1 MNETLDNRLILL
13 GTKGGPAVRPNGS
26 MPTSNLLFL
35 DHEKILIDAGLGV
48 TKRLVD
54 TGFDLRTLSTIFI
67 THLHSDHIL
76 ELGPLI
82 HTAWVS
88 GLKLPINVYGPSGLI
103 HYWKNFLKSMATDI
117 KNRISNE
124 DRVPL
129 ENIINIHMLSN
140 APLLIGNIR
149 VLSLKVP
156 HPPMQDCYAFKF
168 EGTKTIVFS
177 GDTHFFPPLG
187 EFAKN
192 SDVLIHEAILTDYID
207 TLVKKTGL
215 GKKLKNHLL
224 RAHTPLE
231 QVKEIAAMANCKTLV
246 LNHLIPNDDPTY
258 NQNFWLKKIT
268 NGWAGKVLVGYDGL
282 EITF

>member
-1 MNETLDNRLILL
+1 MTGNSENRLILL
-13 GTKGGPAVRPNGS
+13 GTKGGPAVRPKGS
-26 MPTSNLLFL
+26 MPTSTLLFL
-35 DHEKILIDAGLGV
+35 DDENILIDAGLGV

-54 TGFDLRTLSTIFI
+54 TGFDLRALSTIFI

-88 GLKLPINVYGPSGLI
+88 GLKSSVNIYGPSGLVK
-103 HYWKNFLKSMATDI
+103 YWKNFLKSMTTDI
-117 KNRISNE
+117 ENRISNE

-129 ENIINIHMLSN
+129 ENIINIHALSKL
-140 APLLIGNIR
+140 PLSIGKVR
-149 VLSLKVP
+149 ALSLKVP
-156 HPPMQDCYAFKF
+156 HPPMHECYAFKF

-192 SDVLIHEAILTDYID
+192 SDVLVHEVILTDYID
-207 TLVKKTGL
+207 ILVNKTGL
-215 GKKLKNHLL
+215 GKKLKDHLL

-231 QVKEIAAMANCKTLV
+231 QVRKIAAMANCKMLV
-246 LNHLIPNDDPTY
+246 LNHLIPNDDPAY
-258 NQNFWLKKIT
+258 DKDFWLKKIS
-268 NGWAGKVLVGYDGL
+268 NDWAGNVLVGHDGL
-282 EITF
+282 KITF